1 MRSPVATRT
10 TPTLKRCGCR
20 YQKRE
25 SCRHDRF
32 DEASRAI
39 REKIEDKGSGRSS
52 GKHAHVVT
60 CTSPLQRTSEPE
72 KIRRP
77 PRTRPWVARPSTCDA
92 HRQRCTTPAF
102 METTDRHL
110 CTCRLLIG
118 QPIHRRNGGR
128 TPRVMDE
135 ASRKKPGRHAGRGTP
150 ATSLDCFGHGP
161 VWTSRLLTRRERAPL
176 RKCGGGCLRSATTQ
190 VHGAETLQGTVN
202 VRRTDSSL

>member
-10 TPTLKRCGCR
+10 TPAERCGCR

-25 SCRHDRF
+25 SCRHDWF

-60 CTSPLQRTSEPE
+60 CTSPLQRTSEPS

-77 PRTRPWVARPSTCDA
+77 PRTRTWVARQSTCDA
-92 HRQRCTTPAF
+92 HRQRCTTPAS

-118 QPIHRRNGGR
+118 QIHPPPEWWTDTTG
-128 TPRVMDE
+128 
-135 ASRKKPGRHAGRGTP
+135 HGRGIKEET
-150 ATSLDCFGHGP
+150 
-161 VWTSRLLTRRERAPL
+161 WTARGSWYA
-176 RKCGGGCLRSATTQ
+176 S
-190 VHGAETLQGTVN
+190 N
-202 VRRTDSSL
+202 VA